1 MSSRGKEKYATG
13 TFEQMKFPTIWQFKT
28 WSAGRWAKSFHSK
41 CWNQQFRD
49 HTEVISK
56 GLGFFWKLRVWLI
69 SSSVVLLSVF
79 RTLAFMS
86 WSSASQRTVCPARE
100 VYDIFVIMVKVL
112 SSKWQYWHICNI
124 LQYLQYLSCTM
135 LKYIPQGERM
145 CRRASVSK
153 QFSCRMTKLESCR
166 MTKVQGMQ
174 FKAACREFAEKLP
187 PFSRLAKLRRIF
199 LLFWFRLPGKSST
212 AGKRKDFP
220 SQFHACLKFANT
232 AT

>member
-13 TFEQMKFPTIWQFKT
+13 NFEQMKFPTIWQFKT
-28 WSAGRWAKSFHSK
+28 WSGGRWTKSFHSK
-41 CWNQQFRD
+41 WWNQQFLD
-49 HTEVISK
+49 HIEIISK

-166 MTKVQGMQ
+166 MTKVKRNAIQ
-174 FKAACREFAEKLP
+174 
-187 PFSRLAKLRRIF
+187 SRVPRIRRKIAPIF
-199 LLFWFRLPGKSST
+199 TVGQT
-212 AGKRKDFP
+212 A
-220 SQFHACLKFANT
+220 
-232 AT
+232 

>member
-1 MSSRGKEKYATG
+1 M
-13 TFEQMKFPTIWQFKT
+13 
-28 WSAGRWAKSFHSK
+28 
-41 CWNQQFRD
+41 
-49 HTEVISK
+49 
-56 GLGFFWKLRVWLI
+56 I

-187 PFSRLAKLRRIF
+187 SFSRLAKLRRIF
-199 LLFWFRLPGKSST
+199 LLFWFRLPAKSST

>member
-1 MSSRGKEKYATG
+1 M
-13 TFEQMKFPTIWQFKT
+13 
-28 WSAGRWAKSFHSK
+28 
-41 CWNQQFRD
+41 
-49 HTEVISK
+49 
-56 GLGFFWKLRVWLI
+56 I

-100 VYDIFVIMVKVL
+100 VYDFFVIMVKVL

-124 LQYLQYLSCTM
+124 LQYVQYLSCTM

-187 PFSRLAKLRRIF
+187 SFSRLAKLRRIF
-199 LLFWFRLPGKSST
+199 YFFGFVCRENLRLPGKEKIFQVS
-212 AGKRKDFP
+212 FM
-220 SQFHACLKFANT
+220 LV
-232 AT
+232 